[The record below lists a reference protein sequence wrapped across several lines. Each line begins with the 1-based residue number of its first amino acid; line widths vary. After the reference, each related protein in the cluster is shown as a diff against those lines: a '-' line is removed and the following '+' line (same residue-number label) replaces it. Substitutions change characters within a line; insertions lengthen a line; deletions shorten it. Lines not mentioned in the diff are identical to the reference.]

1 MHLGELQIEKRRRA
15 KMKKLSIAIVVILAM
30 VVFVGFPYYGYGD
43 VIYGCYQ
50 KNNGQLRIVENT
62 SECKKSEIPISWAG
76 LAGPTTILVD
86 CDNGETIT
94 DALQQLGD
102 PLTIQVKGTCNE
114 NVEIVRNDV
123 TLIAHPSGGT
133 VNSLDPDKITINVR
147 GSPRTVI
154 DGLTVTGGRTGING
168 SAMIRNCIIQNNAW
182 NGISFYHGGSG
193 TVDNCVVQN
202 NPHHGIVIEGGSAT
216 VINSTISSNGGL
228 GIVVN
233 PGGSA
238 RIGINDRT
246 QYAGNTISNNG
257 SNGIHVAGGS
267 AFIGGN
273 IISGNG
279 TDSTALW
286 GRHGV
291 GIFYG
296 SASVLGYNSITGNA
310 YSGIIAKSSAVII
323 GDGGFGLPIGAPGED
338 PKYANVI
345 TGNNWAGTPD
355 LGGVYGYLGASLD
368 IRYAT
373 ISGNTGDGVILR
385 LRSTAR
391 MYGDTINDNSR
402 NGILLDQGGGV
413 RLQTPLDPIPVP
425 AAVTATGNGSGLAL
439 QCVFGEDSFLG
450 GFAPGS
456 QPVSVTCSGF

>member
-1 MHLGELQIEKRRRA
+1 MR
-15 KMKKLSIAIVVILAM
+15 KLSIAIVVILAM
-30 VVFVGFPYYGYGD
+30 MVLVGFPYYGYGD

-62 SECKKSEIPISWAG
+62 SECKKSEVPISWAG
-76 LAGPTTILVD
+76 MAGPTTILVD

-133 VNSLDPDKITINVR
+133 VNGGLTADKHTINVR
-147 GSPRTVI
+147 ASRIVI
-154 DGLTVTGGRTGING
+154 DGLTLTGGRTGVNG
-168 SAMIRNCIIQNNAW
+168 GAMIRNCTIQNTVW
-182 NGISFYHGGSG
+182 NGVSFYHGGNG
-193 TVDNCVVQN
+193 TVDNCQIKN
-202 NPHHGIVIEGGSAT
+202 NPHHGIVIEGGSGT
-216 VINSTISSNGGL
+216 VINSTISSNAGL
-228 GIVVN
+228 GIVIN

-238 RIGINDRT
+238 RIGITDRN

-257 SNGIHVAGGS
+257 SNGIHIAFSGS

-273 IISGNG
+273 TISGNG
-279 TDSTALW
+279 ADPDAYW
-286 GRHGV
+286 GRYGIGV
-291 GIFYG
+291 FFA
-296 SASVLGYNSITGNA
+296 SADLVGYNRITGNK
-310 YSGIIAKSSAVII
+310 GTGVFAKNSTVLI

-338 PKYANVI
+338 PNYANMI
-345 TGNNWAGTPD
+345 TGNGTVSPNW
-355 LGGVYGYLGASLD
+355 GGVYGYLGTSLD

-391 MYGDTINDNSR
+391 MYDDTINNNTG
-402 NGILLDQGGGV
+402 NGILLDQGGGL
-413 RLQTPLDPIPVP
+413 RLQGPEQNPPVTP
-425 AAVTATGNGSGLAL
+425 VTAKGNGSGLAL
-439 QCVFGEDSFLG
+439 QCVFLEDSFLG
-450 GFAPGS
+450 AFAPGS
-456 QPVSVTCSGF
+456 QAVSGMCSGF